1 MTLEAFLHVLQRRYW
16 IILAAIVVTG
26 VVAAVL
32 SFVWPP
38 SYEAQALLLI
48 TKLRPSVTLDARY
61 QTVTEENVVNLSVQ
75 EEQVRR
81 QTLVALATGD
91 DLVRQVIERM
101 GSDLPPEERSRSA
114 ILGRVDIGTEGN
126 LISITA
132 RAGEPETA
140 AAIANAW
147 VGVYEET
154 VNRLYSTTS
163 PSAVEIQSQVRQA
176 QAAYDTAKRGLEAFL
191 LVSQENELLRQ
202 VDQKQLLLA
211 ELQAAHLAAVRE
223 QAALLL
229 ARQGR
234 TERLLL
240 DVQSLRMQLAGAAPS
255 DPLTPG
261 EQFGLFSVEGLAY
274 AQGEVLSTTIELAAG
289 WQGETPLTAG
299 QAILHL
305 DRLVE
310 TLQAASSTT
319 RESLAA
325 LSLGFLSGED
335 LLARGAGEQGAARI
349 AALQSEIG
357 NLQSQLERETIR
369 KRELTDALD
378 VAQQSYLTLM
388 RKATEVQIST
398 ETTGVEVQVAS
409 VAQLPEKPAF
419 PRPLPTIILGLM
431 AGALAGLALAFLI
444 EFWPRAAGTGAS
456 RPAADAR

>member
-1 MTLEAFLHVLQRRYW
+1 MTLEAFLQVLQRRYW
-16 IILAAIVVTG
+16 IILAGTVVAG
-26 VVAAVL
+26 VAAAVL

-48 TKLRPSVTLDARY
+48 TKLRPSVTLDTRY
-61 QTVTEENVVNLSVQ
+61 QTVAEENVVNLSVQ

-101 GSDLPPEERSRSA
+101 GPDLPTQERSRSA
-114 ILGRVDIGTEGN
+114 MLKLVDIGTEGN
-126 LISITA
+126 LISVTA
-132 RAGEPETA
+132 RAGDPERA

-147 VGVYEET
+147 VGVYEDT

-163 PSAVEIQSQVRQA
+163 PSGAEIQSQVLQA
-176 QAAYDTAKRGLEAFL
+176 QATYGTAKQDLEAFL
-191 LVSQENELLRQ
+191 RTSQENELLRQ
-202 VDQKQLLLA
+202 VEQKQQLLA

-234 TERLLL
+234 TQRLLL

-274 AQGEVLSTTIELAAG
+274 AQGEVLTTTLELAAG
-289 WQGETPLTAG
+289 WQGDIPLTAG
-299 QAILHL
+299 QAIQHL
-305 DRLVE
+305 DRLAE
-310 TLQAASSTT
+310 TLQAGSAATQDGL
-319 RESLAA
+319 EA

-335 LLARGAGEQGAARI
+335 LLVRAAGEQGATRI
-349 AALQSEIG
+349 AGLQSEISD
-357 NLQSQLERETIR
+357 LQSQLERETIT
-369 KRELTDALD
+369 KQDLVDELD
-378 VAQQSYLTLM
+378 VAQQSYLTLL
-388 RKATEVQIST
+388 RKATEVQIAA

-409 VAQLPEKPAF
+409 TAQLPEEPAF
-419 PRPLPTIILGLM
+419 PRPLPAILLGLV
-431 AGALAGLALAFLI
+431 AGALAGLALALLV
-444 EFWPRAAGTGAS
+444 EFWPRAAGAGAL
-456 RPAADAR
+456 RPTNEAS